1 MRNIDELLQDGGS
14 VSIEPLD
21 DIPCVACAA
30 DVHNTIAL
38 LVRRNGESLTALL
51 KRLDKAVARYY
62 SDTVVTDETEEQ
74 G

>member
-1 MRNIDELLQDGGS
+1 MRNIDELLQYGGS

-30 DVHNTIAL
+30 DVHNTVAL
-38 LVRRNGESLTALL
+38 LVRHDGESLTALL

-62 SDTVVTDETEEQ
+62 SDTVVTDETEAQ

>member
-1 MRNIDELLQDGGS
+1 MKNIDELLRDGGS

-38 LVRRNGESLTALL
+38 LVRRDGESLTALL

-62 SDTVVTDETEEQ
+62 SDTVVTDEIEER